1 MAANGYEYNIMRINI
16 LGVPL
21 DLGAQRIGV
30 DKSPDALRQRD
41 FIKKLTNVGMS
52 VNDLGDIPCD
62 FPKNL
67 HFKNPLLKYAL
78 EIIDIANKSAK
89 VVEKSIRKNEK
100 IIALGGDHSI
110 TLGNVTGASKALD
123 RNLGLIY
130 IDAHGDLN
138 TDKTTTTGNIHGMPL
153 AALMGFGNA
162 SLTSLSGF
170 SPKIKKDKM
179 LHIGGK
185 DFDKGELDLIKKEKL
200 NCFTVFDMLSY
211 GLSPLLKKIK
221 EIQLKTSKIWVSFDL
236 DVVDKIYAPGVG
248 IPNNGGLTYREIAA
262 ITEYI
267 GKTCNVV
274 GVDIVEYNPTKDVEN
289 KTAELAIEVAA
300 KLLGSDYSD
309 YTKYLDYHT
318 V

>member
-1 MAANGYEYNIMRINI
+1 MRINV

-30 DKSPDALRQRD
+30 DKSPQVLRQRG
-41 FIKKLTNVGMS
+41 FIEKLAKVGIS
-52 VNDLGDIPCD
+52 VKDLGDIACD
-62 FPKNL
+62 FPKRL
-67 HFKNPLLKYAL
+67 HFKDPMLKYAQ
-78 EIIDIANKSAK
+78 EIITISNKSADI
-89 VVEKSIRKNEK
+89 VGKSVKKGEK
-100 IIALGGDHSI
+100 IIVLGGDHSI
-110 TLGNVTGASKALD
+110 TLGNVAGASKALD
-123 RNLGLIY
+123 GKLGLIY
-130 IDAHGDLN
+130 IDAHGDMN

-153 AALMGFGNA
+153 AALMGFGNTR
-162 SLTSLSGF
+162 LTSLSGF
-170 SPKIKKDKM
+170 SPKIRKNRM

-221 EIQLKTSKIWVSFDL
+221 ELQLKTSKIWVSFDL
-236 DVVDKIYAPGVG
+236 DVIDKIYAPGVG

-274 GVDIVEYNPTKDVEN
+274 GLDIVEYNPKKDIEN

-309 YTKYLDYHT
+309 YTKYLDYHS
-318 V
+318 VK

>member
-1 MAANGYEYNIMRINI
+1 MALIMKVNI
-16 LGVPL
+16 LGIPL

-30 DKSPDALRQRD
+30 DKSPKVLRERG
-41 FIKKLTNVGMS
+41 FVEKLTCVGMS
-52 VNDLGDIPCD
+52 IEDLGDIACD

-67 HFKNPLLKYAL
+67 HFKNPMLKYAK
-78 EIIDIANKSAK
+78 EILTVANKSA
-89 VVEKSIRKNEK
+89 EK
-100 IIALGGDHSI
+100 IETLIKKGEKVIALGGDHSI
-110 TLGNVTGASKALD
+110 TLGNVAGASNALNG
-123 RNLGLIY
+123 NLGLIY
-130 IDAHGDLN
+130 IDAHGDMN

-153 AALMGFGNA
+153 AALMGFGNTI
-162 SLTSLSGF
+162 LTSFYGF
-170 SPKIKKDKM
+170 SPKIKKENM

-185 DFDKGELDLIKKEKL
+185 DFDKGELELIQKEKL

-221 EIQLKTSKIWVSFDL
+221 ELQSKTSNIWVSFDL

-274 GVDIVEYNPTKDVEN
+274 GIDIVEYNQTYDIEN
-289 KTAELAIEVAA
+289 KTAELAIEVTA

-309 YTKYLDYHT
+309 YTKYLDHHT
-318 V
+318 LK